1 MLKSRILLSLLGM
14 VAATSAAAFGDSV
27 VFGNTG
33 GVSGATLTVSTD
45 GGSYDFTVPYDD
57 VLGRYYQ
64 GWWSPTYFNSNVND
78 NYAAG
83 SFEGSLFND
92 FFSFNLSG
100 FGGGATSAYLTIAPT
115 GVGIGWDGSTL
126 LVGGVTT
133 PASILDDTNGTSAA
147 FYADLGKGN
156 YGSYLFGVD
165 YPGSVLINL
174 DSAAL
179 ADINAAAGGW
189 FSVGGTLNTTVVPE
203 PGSCALLGMGLVALG
218 VALRRR
224 RRA

>member
-1 MLKSRILLSLLGM
+1 MLFLLGLLVATS
-14 VAATSAAAFGDSV
+14 VAALGDAV

-57 VLGRYYQ
+57 GLSRFYQ
-64 GWWSPTYFNSNVND
+64 GWWSGTYSNYPGND
-78 NYAAG
+78 NYAVG

-126 LVGGVTT
+126 LVGGVST
-133 PASILDDTNGTSAA
+133 PASILDNTDGTNAA
-147 FYADLGKGN
+147 IFADLGKGN
-156 YGSYLFGVD
+156 YGSYLFGSD

-174 DSAAL
+174 DGAAL

-189 FSVGGTLNTTVVPE
+189 FSVGGTMNATVVPE
-203 PGSCALLGMGLVALG
+203 PGSCALLSMGLVALG
-218 VALRRR
+218 VTLRRR
-224 RRA
+224 RA